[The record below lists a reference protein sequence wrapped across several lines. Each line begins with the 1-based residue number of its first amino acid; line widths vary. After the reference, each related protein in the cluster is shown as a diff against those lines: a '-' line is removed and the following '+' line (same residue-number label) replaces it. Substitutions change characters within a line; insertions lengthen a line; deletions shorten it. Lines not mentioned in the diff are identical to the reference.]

1 MRLEDYPPQEALSEL
16 GQRYADSCWQRS
28 AGVNAEINAGASV
41 EEHAYVEPGEA
52 CQRLL
57 VYPSARPDGRVLLLW
72 HGGGW
77 TSGYKE
83 WMGFMAPPLNAAG
96 VTVVSA
102 GYRLAPQHL
111 FPAGLE
117 DCAAALDWVV
127 AHIASVGGDAQQLFI
142 GGHSA
147 GGHYAAL
154 LALGAARLRIRGCL
168 PISGVYDFRAG
179 SGLSNRPRF
188 LGPAPSQ
195 ADTAA
200 DAASPMVALAALRPT
215 ANAEAAAP
223 TVMQL
228 PAFFISHGSA
238 DFPHLMTQA
247 GQFAQALRQAGASVE
262 HLVMAERTHFTAHF
276 ASAEPDGPWLAPAL
290 AFMARH
296 ANR

>member
-16 GQRYADSCWQRS
+16 GQRYADNCWQRS
-28 AGVNAEINAGASV
+28 TSV
-41 EEHAYVEPGEA
+41 IGEEHAYVEQGHA

-57 VYPSARPDGRVLLLW
+57 VYPAAHAVGRVLLLW

-102 GYRLAPQHL
+102 GYRLAPQQL
-111 FPAGLE
+111 FPAGLD
-117 DCAAALDWVV
+117 DCAAALDWVA
-127 AHIASVGGDAQQLFI
+127 AHIGRFGGDAQQLFI

-154 LALGAARLRIRGCL
+154 LALGKARLRIRGCL

-188 LGPAPSQ
+188 LGPVPQ
-195 ADTAA
+195 ANNAGEIALDAA
-200 DAASPMVALAALRPT
+200 AEAASPMVALAALQHSAIPQT
-215 ANAEAAAP
+215 AAQTA
-223 TVMQL
+223 TQL

-262 HLVMAERTHFTAHF
+262 RLVMAERTHFTAHF

-296 ANR
+296 ALA

>member
-28 AGVNAEINAGASV
+28 AGVNAGASV

-117 DCAAALDWVV
+117 DCAAALDWV
-127 AHIASVGGDAQQLFI
+127 ATHIASVVAIYF
-142 GGHSA
+142 S
-147 GGHYAAL
+147 
-154 LALGAARLRIRGCL
+154 
-168 PISGVYDFRAG
+168 
-179 SGLSNRPRF
+179 
-188 LGPAPSQ
+188 SQ
-195 ADTAA
+195 
-200 DAASPMVALAALRPT
+200 V
-215 ANAEAAAP
+215 
-223 TVMQL
+223 
-228 PAFFISHGSA
+228 F
-238 DFPHLMTQA
+238 
-247 GQFAQALRQAGASVE
+247 
-262 HLVMAERTHFTAHF
+262 
-276 ASAEPDGPWLAPAL
+276 EPCK
-290 AFMARH
+290 
-296 ANR
+296 